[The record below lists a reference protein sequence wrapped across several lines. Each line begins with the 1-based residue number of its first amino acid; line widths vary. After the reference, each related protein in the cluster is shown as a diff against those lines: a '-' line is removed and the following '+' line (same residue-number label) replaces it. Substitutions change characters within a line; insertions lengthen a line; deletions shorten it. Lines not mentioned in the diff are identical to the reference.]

1 MKMNKFKLGVAL
13 PPISLVLL
21 SMGSIQL
28 GTAIAKG
35 MFDTVGPMGMVFL
48 RISFAAVVLI
58 ILWRPR
64 LTEDIRSHYGLVIL
78 FGLTMA
84 ALNVCFYYSLVRI
97 PLGVAVALEFI
108 GPLGVALFNS
118 RQRLDWLWIFLA
130 SVGIILLAPL
140 EGSRLDPVG
149 VGLALLAG
157 SFWAAYILLAARI
170 GRLFKGG
177 EGLALSLGVATVIL
191 LPLGIGS
198 AGWVLTRP
206 SILFVGFWVA
216 MFSSVVTYSLAV
228 EALKRLPVN
237 VFGVLMSLE
246 PAIATLLGL
255 IILGEVLAFRE
266 ITAVLLVTIAAVG
279 ASKFNKQVA
288 VK

>member
-1 MKMNKFKLGVAL
+1 
-13 PPISLVLL
+13 
-21 SMGSIQL
+21 
-28 GTAIAKG
+28 
-35 MFDTVGPMGMVFL
+35 
-48 RISFAAVVLI
+48 
-58 ILWRPR
+58 
-64 LTEDIRSHYGLVIL
+64 
-78 FGLTMA
+78 
-84 ALNVCFYYSLVRI
+84 
-97 PLGVAVALEFI
+97 
-108 GPLGVALFNS
+108 
-118 RQRLDWLWIFLA
+118 
-130 SVGIILLAPL
+130 
-140 EGSRLDPVG
+140 
-149 VGLALLAG
+149 
-157 SFWAAYILLAARI
+157 
-170 GRLFKGG
+170 
-177 EGLALSLGVATVIL
+177 VIL

-216 MFSSVVTYSLAV
+216 MFSSVVTYSLEV